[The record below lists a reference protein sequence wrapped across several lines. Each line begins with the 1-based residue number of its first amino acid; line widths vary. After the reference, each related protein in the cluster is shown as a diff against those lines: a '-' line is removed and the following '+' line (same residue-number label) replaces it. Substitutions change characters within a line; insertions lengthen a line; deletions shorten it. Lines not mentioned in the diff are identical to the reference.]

1 MTRKKRLGRGLE
13 SLLNTVEVVDGSA
26 ATQNL
31 SGGVAVADPSP
42 SGHAAAPVPRVEVV
56 DDRQATGS
64 AATTAPVPGRINPE
78 ALPVAPMHNRVESTR
93 TPSSAPAAPAT
104 SAEPTDGDVLNL
116 NVFEIEDNPFQP
128 RREFGESELAS
139 LSESLKEH
147 NILQPIL
154 VRIVDGR
161 YQLISGER
169 RLRAA
174 IKANWQTIP
183 ARIRTADD
191 RLVSELAIVENL
203 QRKDLNA
210 IEKALSFRRYIDE
223 HNCTQDSLANRL
235 KIDRST
241 IANLMR
247 LLDLPRQV
255 QTAVRDQTISAG
267 HARTLLPLGDEDLQV
282 DFCQRIIRDGI
293 SVRATEKMVAD
304 FLSADRLA
312 TSALAPQNSQKRVR
326 SAHVD
331 QLENELKVA
340 LGTKVQIKQGTRE
353 KGQIVVHFKNSAEFE
368 RLKALISG

>member
-13 SLLNTVEVVDGSA
+13 SLLNTVEVAGGSMSDN
-26 ATQNL
+26 NL
-31 SGGVAVADPSP
+31 SGGVAVAEKSP
-42 SGHAAAPVPRVEVV
+42 AVV
-56 DDRQATGS
+56 
-64 AATTAPVPGRINPE
+64 TAPTVPHVEILKE
-78 ALPVAPMHNRVESTR
+78 ARPSNVPTSAQVTPMTNR
-93 TPSSAPAAPAT
+93 APALEENAV
-104 SAEPTDGDVLNL
+104 AEPADGDVLNL

-241 IANLMR
+241 IANLIR

-255 QTAVRDQTISAG
+255 QDAVRTQVISAG
-267 HARTLLPLGDEDLQV
+267 HARTLLPLGDEDLQAE
-282 DFCQRIIRDGI
+282 FCSRIVREGI
-293 SVRATEKMVAD
+293 SVRATEKLVAD
-304 FLSADRLA
+304 YLSSDSLA
-312 TSALAPQNSQKRVR
+312 ASSIAPTTRKNGR
-326 SAHVD
+326 SSHVD
-331 QLENELKVA
+331 QLETELKMA

-353 KGQIVVHFKNSAEFE
+353 KGQIVVHFSNSAEFE
-368 RLKALISG
+368 RLKSLMGG